1 MKLIP
6 TTSTSVETLKS
17 TARTLQS
24 TTGTHYMAALD
35 TVARAAGYECWNH
48 VQWCAKQAAPAGTSD
63 GEKRA
68 EATRTEARQDGGL
81 GTAENVDAAA
91 ASAEAAPSGEPKDL
105 PLVDENRRYMDLLVE
120 RARGASVERF
130 PARGAVFHSVEI
142 DGACFIGFAGP
153 YDVFVIRRSRR
164 LRGQDEGGVQIGGAS
179 IHVVEPT
186 ALERWAKGWH
196 ICKRGPQEPRV
207 EIEDLSP
214 AARHALAYEFG
225 VPIHLPPGAAS
236 SYQEMYPPESAVLF
250 YLSPAFASLCA
261 MAKRQPRKA
270 RGWHGSL
277 LLPGWGE
284 AARQG
289 CPPWR
294 VKFHHGRTHSANSPG
309 GRR

>member
-6 TTSTSVETLKS
+6 TTSTSVEKLRAIAKTRQ
-17 TARTLQS
+17 T
-24 TTGTHYMAALD
+24 TTGTPYMAALD
-35 TVARAAGYECWNH
+35 AVAREAGYECWNH
-48 VQWCAKQAAPAGTSD
+48 VQWCAKQAAPEGAAG
-63 GEKRA
+63 GEKGA
-68 EATRTEARQDGGL
+68 EAEQIEAGADGGV
-81 GTAENVDAAA
+81 ASAASVDAAA
-91 ASAEAAPSGEPKDL
+91 TGGAAAPSSDPDEL
-105 PLVDENRRYMDLLVE
+105 QLVDEEQRYMEMLLE
-120 RARGASVERF
+120 RAHGASVERF
-130 PARGAVFHSVEI
+130 QARGAVFHSVEI

-186 ALERWAKGWH
+186 ALRSWAKGWC
-196 ICKRGPQEPRV
+196 ICKRGPHEPKV
-207 EIEDLSP
+207 VIEDLSP

-225 VPIHLPPGAAS
+225 VPIHVPPGMAS
-236 SYQEMYPPESAVLF
+236 TYQEVSLPRSAVLF

-277 LLPGWGE
+277 LLPSWGA
-284 AARQG
+284 AARSG

-294 VKFHHGRTHSANSPG
+294 TKIHDDQAGSANARD